1 MKNMFF
7 KRVLALALTAALII
21 PAVPA
26 NAASRSAKAEKKLTA
41 KAEKLAVADALSGSA
56 IPIYYGLVDINGD
69 KVTEMITAQG
79 ANTNT
84 ITIYGYSSKVIKLG
98 KAKNVYDIRLDK
110 AAKKIIVISG
120 NEETGKGAFTEYV
133 LNKKGTKLTQK
144 DKYTYSA
151 KKSANKKNG
160 KKISADEMDKY
171 VESVYDLDSVLVTD
185 MSDLAAGY
193 YDNNVYANGL
203 TGALIGLGSD
213 SFEARLYSVTNTDG
227 KEELKEVKK
236 ATVTAGQDIADTA
249 FGKFDL
255 SDMGL
260 LPGES
265 FTSYAYS
272 DDESSADYN
281 YEYYQTTIPVDAA
294 QSLLPGYALPE
305 NTDEIV
311 GKYTVD
317 DRCQLVRAEIFCS
330 VAGAPVLFAVYTFD
344 RIETAEL

>member
-69 KVTEMITAQG
+69 KVAEMITAQG

-110 AAKKIIVISG
+110 AASKIIVISG

-151 KKSANKKNG
+151 KKSADKKNG

-203 TGALIGLGSD
+203 TGALRALGYE
-213 SFEARLYSVTNTDG
+213 SFEAKLYSVTNTDG

-236 ATVTAGQDIADTA
+236 ASVVAEQTIEDPA

-255 SDMGL
+255 SDMRT
-260 LPGES
+260 LPTERFLS
-265 FTSYAYS
+265 YSYSEDETS
-272 DDESSADYN
+272 EDYN
-281 YEYYQTTIPVDAA
+281 YEYYTTTLPLDTAETI
-294 QSLLPGYALPE
+294 LPGYVLPE
-305 NTDEIV
+305 NADEIV
-311 GKYTVD
+311 GRYTIN
-317 DRCQLVRAEIFCS
+317 DRCWLVKAEFMCS
-330 VAGAPVLFAVYTFD
+330 VGGTPVPFAVYTFD
-344 RIETAEL
+344 LTSTAE